1 MKAAVLHEVGKP
13 LVIEDIE
20 IDPPKEGEVGVKI
33 AASGICHSDYSVAHG
48 VLLSP
53 LPVVLGHEAAGVV
66 EAVGPG
72 VTGLEVGDHVIAALS
87 PSCDRCVMC
96 GENKPFL
103 CSEMG
108 KILSESSMLDG
119 TTRLRRGT
127 NRVHQM
133 AGIASFA
140 ERAVIPAGAA
150 IKIPK
155 DVPLETVCLIGCGV
169 TTGTG
174 AALNTASIRPGDSV
188 AVVGCGG
195 VGLSIIQGARIAGAE
210 IIVAVDPIA
219 EKRDLAL
226 SVGATHGVDP
236 FNEDAPRAVRK
247 ITGLGAHHAFE
258 ALGKLETIE
267 AAYKML
273 RPSGTAVVVGMPPVR
288 ESVPVRVG
296 GLFLEKKITGSAY
309 GSAVPRRDI
318 PKFVDYYQRGEL
330 KLDEMITQRIPLER
344 VNDAFEEMGRG
355 EGARSVIVY
364 D

>member
-1 MKAAVLHEVGKP
+1 MKAAVLHEIGKP
-13 LVIEDIE
+13 LVIEELDIE
-20 IDPPKEGEVGVKI
+20 PPREHEVGIKI

-72 VTGLEVGDHVIAALS
+72 VTDLEIGDHVIASLS

-103 CSEMG
+103 CSQMG
-108 KILSESSMLDG
+108 KVLNESSMLDG
-119 TTRLRRGT
+119 TTRLRRGIDS
-127 NRVHQM
+127 VHQM

-150 IKIPK
+150 IKIRK

-174 AALNTASIRPGDSV
+174 AALNTAKIESGDTV

-195 VGLSIIQGARIAGAE
+195 VGLSIIQGARIAGAS
-210 IIVAVDPIA
+210 IIVAVDPIP
-219 EKRDLAL
+219 EKRELAL
-226 SVGATHGVDP
+226 SLGATHGVDP
-236 FNEDAPRAVRK
+236 FAEDAPRAVRK

-273 RPSGTAVVVGMPPVR
+273 RPTGTAIVVGMPPVR

-318 PKFVDYYQRGEL
+318 PKFVDYYKQGVL
-330 KLDEMITQRIPLER
+330 KLDEMITKRIPLEA
-344 VNDAFEEMGRG
+344 VNEAFEEMGRG